1 MTKQLQ
7 QKQEAQ
13 DQQEQM
19 LADELQLI
27 SLIKNDPAFLL
38 KHPELLTELEIPHAT
53 NGAASLIERQ
63 VDILRDKLKKTDRR
77 MNGLMDIARDNER
90 LAQSRHRLAV
100 NLLGSHDLDDVIST
114 VLNELGNELEAEFA
128 VLKLITDDQKL
139 LDERAELFIN
149 KQGLESFSTMMK
161 HKNPVCGRSSDE
173 QKQFLFEDDS
183 EQVQSAAIIPLVA
196 GSDLGLLGLGSSD
209 KQRFHSTMGTEFLT
223 QLGDLISA
231 SLAVHMESE

>member
-13 DQQEQM
+13 DQQEQL

-27 SLIKNDPAFLL
+27 SLIKNNPAFLL

-63 VDILRDKLKKTDRR
+63 VEMLRDKLKKTDRR
-77 MNGLMDIARDNER
+77 LNGLMDIARDNER

-100 NLLGSHDLDDVIST
+100 NLLGSRDLDDVISI

-128 VLKLITDDQKL
+128 VLKLITDEQTL
-139 LDERAELFIN
+139 LDERAELFIS
-149 KQGLESFSTMMK
+149 KRGLESFSTMMK
-161 HKNPVCGRSSDE
+161 HKNPVCGRSSDD
-173 QKQFLFEDDS
+173 QKQFLFDDDS
-183 EQVQSAAIIPLVA
+183 ETVQSAAIIPLVA
-196 GSDLGLLGLGSSD
+196 GSDLGLLGLGSRD
-209 KQRFHSTMGTEFLT
+209 KQRFHTTMGTEFLT